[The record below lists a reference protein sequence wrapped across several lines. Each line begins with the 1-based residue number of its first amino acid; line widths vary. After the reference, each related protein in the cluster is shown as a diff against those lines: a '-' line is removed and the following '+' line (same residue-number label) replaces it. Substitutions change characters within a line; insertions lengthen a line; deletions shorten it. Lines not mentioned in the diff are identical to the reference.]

1 MGQRDWLR
9 YGFGPE
15 ASFFSNVPD
24 RQALA
29 VQKPAIAAM
38 PALAEKLSEP
48 TPNLAAKAP
57 SVPADGTPSPTDPS
71 IVWRGGVNGGWMQT
85 ERGMP
90 PPEEIA
96 TQAAFAR
103 GGSTGGTS
111 HKPRTEFA
119 VHGAGTGRSDD
130 IPAVLSDGEYV
141 MDAET
146 VALLGDGSS
155 KAGAEKLDQL
165 RVNLRRHKGANLAKG
180 RFSVNAKSPEKYLA
194 GGRV

>member
-1 MGQRDWLR
+1 MLNG
-9 YGFGPE
+9 
-15 ASFFSNVPD
+15 N
-24 RQALA
+24 
-29 VQKPAIAAM
+29 
-38 PALAEKLSEP
+38 
-48 TPNLAAKAP
+48 
-57 SVPADGTPSPTDPS
+57 PS
-71 IVWRGGVNGGWMQT
+71 IVWNGGVNGGWMQT